1 LDRLGNPASP
11 DVHNLKIDITGGY
24 LVDGNGEKR
33 TTMSMDIM
41 ESQIPVIIGSDSSG
55 TLNLSATLDENLFSG
70 SKDITIYNSARIVLK
85 RDSSPRV

>member
-1 LDRLGNPASP
+1 MCIRDS
-11 DVHNLKIDITGGY
+11 ITGGY